1 MEGFIVILGLCITFT
16 PVVLFANYMISKASR
31 ITRFD
36 AHLELVKDKKG
47 NFGVA
52 IAYAERFLLGLTITS
67 MGVVL
72 SEFFENQIAIE
83 ILIISVVLYIIVKFF
98 DEKNE
103 N

>member
-1 MEGFIVILGLCITFT
+1 MEGFVVILGLCVTFT
-16 PVVLFANYMISKASR
+16 PVVLFANYMINKASKE
-31 ITRFD
+31 TRFD
-36 AHLELVKDKKG
+36 SHLELVKDKKG
-47 NFGVA
+47 NFGVVV
-52 IAYAERFLLGLTITS
+52 AYTERFLFGLSITS

-72 SEFFENQIAIE
+72 SELFENEIAIE